1 MLQINP
7 EFKKLI
13 PALTVDEFQQLEANC
28 LAEGIRCNCS
38 LEWLYIRRA

>member
-13 PALTVDEFQQLEANC
+13 PALTAEEFQQLEAN
-28 LAEGIRCNCS
+28 S
-38 LEWLYIRRA
+38 FTY